1 MKVIAIGGG
10 TGLSTILRG
19 LKEKNLE
26 LTAVVAVTDE
36 GGSSGKIRDELNV
49 PPPGDV
55 RNNIIALAKA
65 ESLMSK
71 LFSYRF
77 STNGSLS
84 EHSVGNIILAALTM
98 MTGSFAKA
106 VRYASDI
113 LAIEGK
119 VLPVCE
125 ELIRLVAVYSDGST
139 ITGETKIAK
148 KTDARIVSVHLDK
161 KVRALDEVLN
171 EISQADAVL
180 LGPGSLYTSV
190 ITNLLVDGVTEAIR
204 ENEKAKKIYMANIM
218 TQPGETIGYS
228 LEDHVSE
235 VERYLKVRLDYIVAN
250 RALPPKEVLASY
262 AAQGAEPVLPRGQVD
277 ERYVFRDLLEITHE
291 PNDPRPKARHDPRKT
306 AEVVIDLLGGRSTNE
321 K

>member
-19 LKEKNLE
+19 LKNKGLE
-26 LTAVVAVTDE
+26 LTAIVAVTDE
-36 GGSSGKIRDELNV
+36 GGSSGKIRQELNV

-55 RNNIIALAKA
+55 RNNIIALARD
-65 ESLMSK
+65 ESLMSR

-84 EHSVGNIILAALTM
+84 QHSVGNIILAALTM

-106 VRYASDI
+106 VRYACDI

-125 ELIRLVAVYSDGST
+125 QLIRLVAFYSDGSVVV
-139 ITGETKIAK
+139 GETEISK
-148 KTDARIVSVHLDK
+148 KVDARIVSVRLDK
-161 KVRALDEVLN
+161 KVQALEEVIR

-190 ITNLLVDGVTEAIR
+190 ITNLLVEGVAESIR
-204 ENEKAKKIYMANIM
+204 DNKKAKKIYIANIM
-218 TQPGETIGYS
+218 TQPGETIGFS

-235 VERYLKVRLDYIVAN
+235 IEKYLKTELDYVVAN
-250 RALPPKEVLASY
+250 NTLPPKDVLLSY
-262 AAQGAEPVLPRGQVD
+262 AKQRAEPVLPRGHVD
-277 ERYVFRDLLEITHE
+277 KRYLFYDLLEITYE
-291 PNDPRPKARHDPRKT
+291 PNDPRPKARHNPVIT
-306 AEVVIDLLGGRSTNE
+306 AKILTNLLGERSFSE

>member
-1 MKVIAIGGG
+1 MKVVAIGGG
-10 TGLSTILRG
+10 TGLSTILKG
-19 LKEKNLE
+19 LKNKGLQ

-36 GGSSGKIRDELNV
+36 GGSSGKIRQELNV

-55 RNNIIALAKA
+55 RNNIIALAKS

-77 STNGSLS
+77 ITNGTLS

-98 MTGSFAKA
+98 MTGSFARA

-125 ELIRLVAVYSDGST
+125 ELIRLVATYSDGSVVV
-139 ITGETKIAK
+139 GEIEIAK
-148 KTDARIVSVHLDK
+148 KVDARIVSVHLDK
-161 KVRALDEVLN
+161 KARALEEVIQ
-171 EISQADAVL
+171 EISEADAIV

-190 ITNLLVDGVTEAIR
+190 ITNLLVEGIAETIR
-204 ENEKAKKIYMANIM
+204 GNKKAKKIYIANIM

-228 LEDHVSE
+228 LEDHVLE
-235 VERYLKVRLDYIVAN
+235 VERYLGIGLDHIIAN
-250 RALPPKEVLASY
+250 KELPSQDVLESY
-262 AAQGAEPVLPRGQVD
+262 AKQHSEPVLPRGPVD
-277 ERYVFRDLLEITHE
+277 ERYHFSDLLKVIYDT
-291 PNDPRPKARHDPRKT
+291 NDPRPKARHDPDKIAR
-306 AEVVIDLLGGRSTNE
+306 VVIDLLRGGP
-321 K
+321 

>member
-19 LKEKNLE
+19 LKGKNLE

-36 GGSSGKIRDELNV
+36 GGSSGKIREELNV

-55 RNNIIALAKA
+55 RNNIIALAKV

-77 STNGSLS
+77 RTNGSLS

-125 ELIRLVAVYSDGST
+125 ELVRLKAIYSDGST
-139 ITGETKIAK
+139 VVGETEIAK
-148 KTDARIVSVHLDK
+148 KTDSRIVLVDLDK
-161 KVRALDEVLN
+161 KVRALDEVLS
-171 EISQADAVL
+171 EISQADAIL

-190 ITNLLVDGVTEAIR
+190 ITNLLVDGMAEVIG
-204 ENEKAKKIYMANIM
+204 ENKRAKKIYIANIM

-228 LEDHVSE
+228 LEDHVYE

-250 RALPPKEVLASY
+250 RTLPPKDVLESY
-262 AAQGAEPVLPRGQVD
+262 AKQGSEPVLPRGRVD
-277 ERYVFRDLLEITHE
+277 ERYIFQDLLEITYE
-291 PNDPRPKARHDPRKT
+291 ANDPRPKARHDPHKT
-306 AEVVIDLLGGRSTNE
+306 AEVVIDLLGGRSSNE

>member
-1 MKVIAIGGG
+1 MKVVAIGGG

-19 LKEKNLE
+19 LKNEGLE
-26 LTAVVAVTDE
+26 LTAIVAVTDE
-36 GGSSGKIRDELNV
+36 GGSSGKIRQELNM

-55 RNNIIALAKA
+55 RNNIIALAKD

-77 STNGSLS
+77 ATNGSLS
-84 EHSVGNIILAALTM
+84 QHSVGNIILAALTM

-106 VRYASDI
+106 VRYACDI

-125 ELIRLVAVYSDGST
+125 QLIRLVAFYSDGSVVV
-139 ITGETKIAK
+139 GETEISK
-148 KTDARIVSVHLDK
+148 KVDARIVSVRLDK
-161 KVRALDEVLN
+161 KVQALEEVRR
-171 EISQADAVL
+171 EIYQADVIL

-190 ITNLLVDGVTEAIR
+190 ITNLLVEGVSESIC
-204 ENEKAKKIYMANIM
+204 ENKKAKKIYIANIM
-218 TQPGETIGYS
+218 TQPGETIGFS

-235 VERYLKVRLDYIVAN
+235 VEKYLKTNVDYIVAN
-250 RALPPKEVLASY
+250 STLPPKNVLLSY
-262 AAQGAEPVLPRGQVD
+262 AKQHAEPVLPHGQVD
-277 ERYVFRDLLEITHE
+277 DRYFFYNLLEIVYE
-291 PNDPRPKARHDPRKT
+291 PNDPRPKARHNPTVT
-306 AEVVIDLLGGRSTNE
+306 AKVLMSLLGGRSFLG

>member
-19 LKEKNLE
+19 LKNKGLE
-26 LTAVVAVTDE
+26 LTAIVAVTDE
-36 GGSSGKIRDELNV
+36 GGSSGKIRQELNV

-55 RNNIIALAKA
+55 RNNIIALARD
-65 ESLMSK
+65 ESLMSR

-84 EHSVGNIILAALTM
+84 QHSVGNIILAALTM

-106 VRYASDI
+106 VRHACDI

-125 ELIRLVAVYSDGST
+125 QLIRLVAFYSDGSVVV
-139 ITGETKIAK
+139 GETEISK
-148 KTDARIVSVHLDK
+148 KVDARIVSVRLDK
-161 KVRALDEVLN
+161 KVQALEEVIR

-190 ITNLLVDGVTEAIR
+190 ITNLLVEGVAESICD
-204 ENEKAKKIYMANIM
+204 NKKAKKIYIANIM
-218 TQPGETIGYS
+218 TQPGETIGFS

-235 VERYLKVRLDYIVAN
+235 IEKYLKTELDYVVAN
-250 RALPPKEVLASY
+250 NTLPPKDVLLSY
-262 AAQGAEPVLPRGQVD
+262 AKQCAEPVLPRGHVD
-277 ERYVFRDLLEITHE
+277 KRYLFYDLLEITYE
-291 PNDPRPKARHDPRKT
+291 PSDPRPKARHNPVIT
-306 AEVVIDLLGGRSTNE
+306 AKILTNLLGERSFSE

>member
-1 MKVIAIGGG
+1 M
-10 TGLSTILRG
+10 
-19 LKEKNLE
+19 
-26 LTAVVAVTDE
+26 
-36 GGSSGKIRDELNV
+36 
-49 PPPGDV
+49 
-55 RNNIIALAKA
+55 
-65 ESLMSK
+65 
-71 LFSYRF
+71 
-77 STNGSLS
+77 
-84 EHSVGNIILAALTM
+84 
-98 MTGSFAKA
+98 
-106 VRYASDI
+106 
-113 LAIEGK
+113 
-119 VLPVCE
+119 
-125 ELIRLVAVYSDGST
+125 
-139 ITGETKIAK
+139 
-148 KTDARIVSVHLDK
+148 HLDK

-250 RALPPKEVLASY
+250 RALPPKDVLASY

-306 AEVVIDLLGGRSTNE
+306 AEVVIDLLVGPVHE
-321 K
+321 

>member
-1 MKVIAIGGG
+1 MKVVAIGGG
-10 TGLSTILRG
+10 TGLSTILKG
-19 LKEKNLE
+19 LKNKGIQ

-36 GGSSGKIRDELNV
+36 GGSSGKIRQELNV

-55 RNNIIALAKA
+55 RNNIIALAKS

-77 STNGSLS
+77 TTNGTLS

-125 ELIRLVAVYSDGST
+125 ELIRLVATYSDGSVVV
-139 ITGETKIAK
+139 GETEIAK
-148 KTDARIVSVHLDK
+148 KVDARIVSVHLDK
-161 KVRALDEVLN
+161 KARALEEVIQ
-171 EISQADAVL
+171 EISEANAIV

-190 ITNLLVDGVTEAIR
+190 ITNLLVEGVTEAVR
-204 ENEKAKKIYMANIM
+204 SNERAKKIYIANIM

-228 LEDHVSE
+228 LEDHVLE
-235 VERYLKVRLDYIVAN
+235 VERYLGTELDHIIAN
-250 RALPPKEVLASY
+250 RATPSQDVLESY
-262 AAQGAEPVLPRGQVD
+262 AKQRSEPVLPRGPVD
-277 ERYVFRDLLEITHE
+277 KRYHFYDLLKVTYDA
-291 PNDPRPKARHDPRKT
+291 NDPRPKARHDPDKT
-306 AEVVIDLLGGRSTNE
+306 ARVVIDLLRGGP
-321 K
+321 